1 MRARPSAEI
10 RVVEVQKLG
19 TFYDFC
25 SARATLCGDSRGR
38 GSKTEDFLRFLRCA
52 RHPLRR
58 SCASKRSRCGAVR
71 IWLSLWRR
79 AIFLLAKRPLEVVSW
94 FARLLSQSRGRGFD
108 SPLVRGS
115 SGLKIAAFKYKRST
129 RSVLLQLRLE
139 NRNF

>member
-1 MRARPSAEI
+1 M
-10 RVVEVQKLG
+10 
-19 TFYDFC
+19 
-25 SARATLCGDSRGR
+25 
-38 GSKTEDFLRFLRCA
+38 
-52 RHPLRR
+52 
-58 SCASKRSRCGAVR
+58 SKRSRCGAAR
-71 IWLSLWRR
+71 ICLSLGEPSAEIVRVE

-94 FARLLSQSRGRGFD
+94 FARLLSQSRGRGLD